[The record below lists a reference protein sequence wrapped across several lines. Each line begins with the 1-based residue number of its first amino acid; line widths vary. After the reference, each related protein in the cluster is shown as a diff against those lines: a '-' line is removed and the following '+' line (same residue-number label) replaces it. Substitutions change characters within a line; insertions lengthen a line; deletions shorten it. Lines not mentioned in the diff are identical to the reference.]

1 MAAID
6 TLSYDVRVD
15 FGLVAVVAD
24 SPFLTVWKQQRPGSL
39 VCGTNG

>member
-15 FGLVAVVAD
+15 FGLAVVAD
-24 SPFLTVWKQQRPGSL
+24 SPFLTVGKQQRPGSL